1 MTAIKSFLKKQR
13 NLVFFYYK
21 LIFWFEAFGIQLLK
35 MKSAA
40 RGVPFVVEDYFQLK
54 KQNKSTQNQW
64 KLGFTMPC
72 FHDKYDFGGVASGDY
87 FHQDLLV
94 AQKIFAAHPQCHADI
109 GSRID
114 GFVAHVAA
122 FRPIEVF
129 DIRPLNTRPKNIVF
143 KQANL
148 MDLPQDLVEYCDSLS
163 CLHALE
169 HFGLGRYGD
178 PVDINGYKKGFESL
192 YNMLKPEGTLYFS
205 VPIGTE
211 RIEFNAHRVF
221 SIQTI
226 LELAK
231 NKLKLIDFSY
241 VDDRGNLH
249 ESPPI
254 TEEVAL
260 NSFNL
265 NYGCGIFEFKK
276 PALL

>member
-1 MTAIKSFLKKQR
+1 MVAIKSFIKKQR
-13 NLVFFYYK
+13 KLVFALYQTM
-21 LIFWFEAFGIQLLK
+21 FWFESFGIQLLK
-35 MKSAA
+35 MKSAIQ
-40 RGVPFVVEDYFQLK
+40 GVPFVIKDYFQIRT
-54 KQNKSTQNQW
+54 QNKRAQKQW

-94 AQKIFAAHPQCHADI
+94 AQKIFKAQPQKHADV

-129 DIRPLNTRPKNIVF
+129 DIRPLNAHPRNIVF
-143 KQANL
+143 KQADFMELPN
-148 MDLPQDLVEYCDSLS
+148 DLLNYCDSLS

-178 PVDINGYKKGFESL
+178 PIDVDGYRKGFENL
-192 YNMLKPEGTLYFS
+192 CKMLKPSGTLYFS
-205 VPIGTE
+205 VPVGVE

-221 SIQTI
+221 SIQTV

-231 NKLKLIDFSY
+231 ERLRLVDFSY
-241 VDDRGNLH
+241 VDDGGELH
-249 ESPPI
+249 ESPLL
-254 TEEVAL
+254 TEDTAAT
-260 NSFNL
+260 SFNL
-265 NYGCGIFEFKK
+265 HYGCGIFEFQK
-276 PALL
+276 LS